1 MTDRIVTILK
11 DDNSVHQG
19 VLLNRVGGM
28 AEQPSGFSLASIVAA
43 TVHAARTAAATVYH
57 DITTV
62 EQNVT
67 QWHADNPALAALV
80 DQAVAVAQSSLT
92 NLGVPVDAIKVV
104 WSDIEAALKLMAAG
118 DASVVGATS
127 LTANSMFAPKGS

>member
-1 MTDRIVTILK
+1 MTDQIVTIRK

-19 VLLNRVGGM
+19 VLLEPIP
-28 AEQPSGFSLASIVAA
+28 ASPSQTNGTLLSSIIAA

-92 NLGVPVDAIKVV
+92 NLGVPVGAIKVI

-127 LTANSMFAPKGS
+127 LAANSMLTAKGS

>member
-1 MTDRIVTILK
+1 MTDQIVSIRK

-19 VLLNRVGGM
+19 VLLTTVN
-28 AEQPSGFSLASIVAA
+28 ASPEHPDSFSLASVVAA

-57 DITTV
+57 DIAAV
-62 EQNVT
+62 EQTVT

-92 NLGVPVDAIKVV
+92 NLGVPVGAIKVV

-118 DASVVGATS
+118 DASVVGP
-127 LTANSMFAPKGS
+127 TASKGS